1 MAKKKNKNIFLDNSK
16 LLYLSLASFVF
27 IVSCCLA
34 LSNQSIEVKGFV
46 MGVKDK
52 MSGTEEPRSFIPIP
66 VLKDGPTSFPI
77 ISAQAVLALDLNSR
91 VPLYEKNPD
100 LKLLPASTTK
110 IVTAMVAME
119 NYGMEDVLTVGSKFV
134 EGQKMGLVS
143 GEKISAGN
151 LIQGL
156 LVASANDAAETLAAN
171 YPGGRDNFIV
181 AMNQKAAELSLTNTH
196 FDNPV
201 GFDGANQ
208 VSTAKDL
215 ILVAEIAM
223 QNPLF
228 AATVKQK
235 EGVVASVDGKIV
247 HRLVSTNKLL
257 GENGVLGVKTGW
269 TENARENL
277 VTYLDR
283 DGRKIMITLLGSQDR
298 FGETKEIID
307 WIYKNYQ
314 WQEVKY
320 PED

>member
-1 MAKKKNKNIFLDNSK
+1 MAKKKNNKIFPDNSK
-16 LLYLSLASFVF
+16 LLYLSLVTFVY

-34 LSNQSIEVKGFV
+34 LSNGPVEVRGFV

-52 MSGTEEPRSFIPIP
+52 MSEAPTARSFIPNP
-66 VLKDGPTSFPI
+66 VLKEGSEPFPI

-110 IVTAMVAME
+110 IVTALVAME
-119 NYGMEDVLTVGSKFV
+119 AYKMDDVLIVGKNFV
-134 EGQKMGLVS
+134 EGQKMGLMV

-171 YPGGRDNFIV
+171 YPGGRESFIA
-181 AMNQKAAELSLTNTH
+181 AMNQKAAQLSLNNTH

-208 VSTAKDL
+208 ISTAKDL

-223 QNPLF
+223 QNPSF

-235 EGVVASVDGKIV
+235 EGVIASIDGKIT
-247 HRLVSTNKLL
+247 HKLVSTNKLL

-283 DGRKIMITLLGSQDR
+283 DGRKIMIALLGSQDR
-298 FGETKEIID
+298 FGETKEIIN
-307 WIYKNYQ
+307 WIYRNYE